1 MKYLLSSLILSLLA
15 SGCSIETKEAT
26 ETVAADNQVM
36 FRILSQGQSSGLAQQ
51 KFLTLRSLTEFAEL
65 WTIHSQ
71 TSPAAMPKINFKRQM
86 VIAVFMGE
94 QHTGGY
100 AIRVENII
108 ESGETLQVEVALSK
122 PRPGTRRV
130 MMITQPNMI
139 VVLPRSDKKIIY
151 RFRSNP

>member
-100 AIRVENII
+100 AIRIENII

-122 PRPGTRRV
+122 PRPGSRRV